1 MKLNL
6 TIKMALFSTSIFLS
20 LIPALRAQDNKPK
33 AEVGSPAPD
42 FTLEDQ
48 TGHEVKLSEIKNS
61 IIVLEWMNPDC
72 PFVQRHYNSGT
83 MTTLSNKYKDKN
95 VVWMAINSTHYMN
108 KNDDQNWI
116 HKFKVGYPILDD
128 SAGRVG
134 RLYGAKTT
142 PNMYI
147 IDPSGILVYSGA
159 IDDDPRGSR
168 DGKALN
174 YVYQALEEILAGKP
188 VTIAKTKP
196 YGCSV
201 KYSN

>member
-1 MKLNL
+1 MKLNSW
-6 TIKMALFSTSIFLS
+6 IKMILFSTSIFFS
-20 LIPALRAQDNKPK
+20 LITGLSALDNKTK

-48 TGHEVKLSEIKNS
+48 KGNVVKLSDINDS

-72 PFVQRHYNSGT
+72 PFVQRHYNSKT
-83 MTTLSNKYKDKN
+83 MTTLADKYKEKN
-95 VVWMAINSTHYMN
+95 VVWMAINSTHYMH
-108 KNDDQNWI
+108 KEDDQNWI
-116 HKFKVGYPILDD
+116 NKFKVGYPILDD
-128 SAGRVG
+128 SSGSVG
-134 RLYGAKTT
+134 KLYDAKTT

-159 IDDDPRGSR
+159 IDDDPRGSK

-174 YVYQALEEILAGKP
+174 YVDQALEEILAGKT
-188 VTIAKTKP
+188 VTISQTKP

>member
-1 MKLNL
+1 M
-6 TIKMALFSTSIFLS
+6 ILFSTSIFFS
-20 LIPALRAQDNKPK
+20 LITGLSALDNKTK

-48 TGHEVKLSEIKNS
+48 RGNVVKLSDINDG
-61 IIVLEWMNPDC
+61 IVVLEWMNPDC
-72 PFVQRHYNSGT
+72 PFVQRHYNSKT
-83 MTTLSNKYKDKN
+83 MTTLADKYREKN

-108 KNDDQNWI
+108 KEDDQNWI
-116 HKFKVGYPILDD
+116 NKFRVGYPILDD
-128 SAGRVG
+128 SSGSVG
-134 RLYGAKTT
+134 KLYDAKTT

-159 IDDDPRGSR
+159 IDDDPRGSKG
-168 DGKALN
+168 GKALN
-174 YVYQALEEILAGKP
+174 YVDQALEEILAGKP
-188 VTIAKTKP
+188 VTISQTKP

>member
-1 MKLNL
+1 MKLNS
-6 TIKMALFSTSIFLS
+6 TIKTVLFSASIFLS
-20 LIPALRAQDNKPK
+20 LIPNLSAQENKPK
-33 AEVGSPAPD
+33 AEIGSPAPD

-48 TGHEVKLSEIKNS
+48 TGDKVKLSEIKNS

-72 PFVQRHYNSGT
+72 PFVQRHYNSET
-83 MTTLSNKYKDKN
+83 MTTLADKYKERN
-95 VVWMAINSTHYMN
+95 VIWMAINSTHYMN
-108 KNDDQNWI
+108 KKDDQDWI
-116 HKFKVGYPILDD
+116 NKFKVGYPILDD
-128 SAGRVG
+128 SYGRVG
-134 RLYGAKTT
+134 KLYGAKTT

-159 IDDDPRGSR
+159 IDDDPRGSK

-174 YVYQALEEILAGKP
+174 YVDQALEEILAGKS

-201 KYSN
+201 KYSD

>member
-1 MKLNL
+1 MKLNSW
-6 TIKMALFSTSIFLS
+6 IKMILFSTSIFFS
-20 LIPALRAQDNKPK
+20 LITGLSALDNKTK

-48 TGHEVKLSEIKNS
+48 KGNVVKLSDINDS

-72 PFVQRHYNSGT
+72 PFVQRHYNSKT
-83 MTTLSNKYKDKN
+83 MTTLADKYREKN

-108 KNDDQNWI
+108 KEDDQNWI
-116 HKFKVGYPILDD
+116 NKFKVGYPILDD
-128 SAGRVG
+128 SSGSVG
-134 RLYGAKTT
+134 KLYDAKTT

-159 IDDDPRGSR
+159 IDDDPRGSK

-174 YVYQALEEILAGKP
+174 YVDQALEEILAGKT
-188 VTIAKTKP
+188 VTISQTKP

>member
-1 MKLNL
+1 MKLNSL
-6 TIKMALFSTSIFLS
+6 IKMILFSTSIFFSLILS
-20 LIPALRAQDNKPK
+20 LSAQDHKTK
-33 AEVGSPAPD
+33 AEIGSPAPD

-48 TGHEVKLSEIKNS
+48 RGHEVKLSDIKNS

-72 PFVQRHYNSGT
+72 PFVQRHYDSKT
-83 MTTLSNKYKDKN
+83 MTTLANKYKEKN
-95 VVWMAINSTHYMN
+95 VVWIAINSTHYMN
-108 KNDDQNWI
+108 KQDNQNWI
-116 HKFKVGYPILDD
+116 NKFKVGYPILDD
-128 SAGRVG
+128 SSGSVG
-134 RLYGAKTT
+134 KLYGAKTT

-159 IDDDPRGSR
+159 IDDDPRGSK

-174 YVYQALEEILAGKP
+174 YVDQALEEILAGKP
-188 VTIAKTKP
+188 VTITQSKP

>member
-1 MKLNL
+1 MKLNSL
-6 TIKMALFSTSIFLS
+6 IKVILFSTSICFS
-20 LIPALRAQDNKPK
+20 LITSLSALDNQTK

-48 TGHEVKLSEIKNS
+48 TGHEVKLSDFKDR

-72 PFVQRHYNSGT
+72 PFVQRHYNSKT
-83 MTTLSNKYKDKN
+83 MTTLADKYKEKN

-108 KNDDQNWI
+108 KQDNENWVN
-116 HKFKVGYPILDD
+116 KFKVGYPILHDG
-128 SAGRVG
+128 SGSVG
-134 RLYGAKTT
+134 KLYGAKTT

-159 IDDDPRGSR
+159 IDDDPQGSK

-174 YVYQALEEILAGKP
+174 YVDHALEEVLAGKP
-188 VTIAKTKP
+188 VTISQAKP

-201 KYSN
+201 KYSD

>member
-1 MKLNL
+1 MTLNS
-6 TIKMALFSTSIFLS
+6 TIKMVLFSTSIFLS
-20 LIPALRAQDNKPK
+20 LIPALTAQDNKPK
-33 AEVGSPAPD
+33 AEIGSPAPD

-48 TGHEVKLSEIKNS
+48 AGHEVKLSEIKNS

-72 PFVQRHYNSGT
+72 PFVQRHYNSET
-83 MTTLSNKYKDKN
+83 MTTLANKYKEKN

-108 KNDDQNWI
+108 KKDDQNWI
-116 HKFKVGYPILDD
+116 NKFKVGYPILDD
-128 SAGRVG
+128 SSGRVG
-134 RLYGAKTT
+134 KLFGAKTT

-147 IDPSGILVYSGA
+147 IDPSGVLVYSGA
-159 IDDDPRGSR
+159 IDDDPKGSK

-174 YVYQALEEILAGKP
+174 YVDQALEQILAGKP

-201 KYSN
+201 KYSD